1 MFTTKGLELVN
12 YNNKLYYVYRKI
24 SVNRI
29 KEGFINNVKEA
40 WHCDIVLKNKNQDI
54 ETLLFL
60 VEISDAVIVEDPPSP
75 TPAAIAAA

>member
-24 SVNRI
+24 GVNRI
-29 KEGFINNVKEA
+29 KDGYVNNVKEA
-40 WHCDIVLKNKNQDI
+40 WHCDIVLKNKNQDV

-60 VEISDAVIVEDPPSP
+60 IEISDAVIVEDPPSP
-75 TPAAIAAA
+75 TPAAIVEA